1 MEEKELELEGIINSI
16 VDETFK
22 VLKMVFQNQK
32 EGKPCRI
39 DNLDSRIDSRIV
51 FPRYSTLYRD
61 GETRISEQE
70 LRFAFVEQF
79 NKNNDVKEHN
89 LFYSV
94 ETPTELKYSFK
105 DKTNPKPDANGQSA
119 MVDLAIHNEN
129 YERIALIEFKALNP
143 DEFCYKKDFCKL
155 TAEREND
162 ERLTTFFV
170 MILKNSDKGTEI
182 NVKKKMS
189 AKHDHTH
196 FRCYDLSKG
205 EDITKKIIP

>member
-1 MEEKELELEGIINSI
+1 MEQKQLEGIINSI
-16 VDETFK
+16 ISKTFE
-22 VLKMVFQNQK
+22 VLEMVFQNQN
-32 EGKPCRI
+32 EGNPCRI
-39 DNLDSRIDSRIV
+39 VNPNSRLV
-51 FPRYSTLYRD
+51 FPHYSTLYRN
-61 GETRISEQE
+61 GEIRISEQE

-79 NKNNDVKEHN
+79 NKNNDVKRHN

-105 DKTNPKPDANGQSA
+105 DKMNPKPDADGQSA
-119 MVDLAIHNEN
+119 MVDLAIHNEK

-155 TAEREND
+155 TAEWEND
-162 ERLTTFFV
+162 KRLTTFFV
-170 MILKNSDKGTEI
+170 MILKSSDKRTEQ
-182 NVKKKMS
+182 NVNNKIS

-205 EDITKKIIP
+205 KDITDKITP

>member
-1 MEEKELELEGIINSI
+1 
-16 VDETFK
+16 
-22 VLKMVFQNQK
+22 MVFQNQN
-32 EGKPCRI
+32 EGNTCRI
-39 DNLDSRIDSRIV
+39 VNPDSRFV
-51 FPRYSTLYRD
+51 FPHYSTLYRN
-61 GETRISEQE
+61 GEIRISEQE

-79 NKNNDVKEHN
+79 NKNNDVKRHN

-105 DKTNPKPDANGQSA
+105 DKMNPKPDADGQSA
-119 MVDLAIHNEN
+119 MVDLAIHNEK

-155 TAEREND
+155 TAEWEND
-162 ERLTTFFV
+162 KRLTTFFV
-170 MILKNSDKGTEI
+170 MILKSSDKRTEQ
-182 NVKKKMS
+182 NVNNKIS

-205 EDITKKIIP
+205 KDITDKIIP

>member
-1 MEEKELELEGIINSI
+1 MEQKKLEEIINSI

-22 VLKMVFQNQK
+22 VLKMVYQNQK

-155 TAEREND
+155 TAEWEND

-170 MILKNSDKGTEI
+170 MILKYSDKGTEI
-182 NVKKKMS
+182 SVKKKMS